1 MASPKGP
8 FCKPKQAF
16 SEAQSA
22 YFEGSKARFY
32 ILVFNKLNISMLR
45 INSEKSILRGIR
57 SDPIQTQ
64 TCRGGENQKEIYA
77 ISNNSYYFCN
87 TKKKGMEK
95 VTTMTRDM
103 LRL

>member
-45 INSEKSILRGIR
+45 INSEKSILRGDKKR
-57 SDPIQTQ
+57 PYTDSNLL
-64 TCRGGENQKEIYA
+64 GGNQKEIYA
-77 ISNNSYYFCN
+77 ISNNSYNFRN